1 MNPVRFCLLVLLAI
15 LVTASVAFAG
25 GFQLNEVGARAMGM
39 GGAFAAQANDL
50 TALYFNPAGLAYQ
63 KGFGA
68 YLGATMI
75 LPKSSNTLTATGV
88 ATDMVSQTFFPPNAY
103 FGYGFDNGLAV
114 AVGVFSPFGLGTE
127 WPATWSGRYYAVKAD
142 LQAFMVNPTIAYKIN
157 EYLMVGAG
165 VSWMYSKVKF
175 NYNIAT
181 YSALLPGPPYVV
193 PSATDGTVTL
203 DANGN
208 AFSFDVGAIA
218 KPIPALSIGVS
229 YRHTTKTDLSGDA
242 TFSSMQVL
250 APFFPG
256 GTGAATIKFPNQIF
270 AGIAYNVNDNLTL
283 EFDYQW
289 VGWSSYDS
297 LIVQIP
303 TGPVAPLPAPLGG
316 PRPLQTSSRAE
327 KAWNDTY
334 LLRFGGEYRMREWS
348 FRLGF
353 IYDATPQPN
362 KTVEP
367 LLPDANRVE
376 GTVGVGYKF
385 DRHWSVDVAY
395 QFISFSDRTV
405 TGTTTGDLNKFP
417 GTYKNSANLI
427 GLSVGFSM

>member
-1 MNPVRFCLLVLLAI
+1 MNPVRFSLLVLIVFLVFASLA
-15 LVTASVAFAG
+15 LAG

-63 KGFGA
+63 RGFGA

-75 LPKSSNTLTATGV
+75 LPKSSNTVTATGV
-88 ATDMVSQTFFPPNAY
+88 ASDMVSQTFFPPNAY
-103 FGYGFDNGLAV
+103 AGYGFDNGLAV
-114 AVGVFSPFGLGTE
+114 GIGVFSPFGLGTE
-127 WPATWSGRYYAVKAD
+127 WPATWPGRYFSVKAD
-142 LQAFMVNPTIAYKIN
+142 VQAFMVNPTVAYKIN

-165 VSWMYSKVKF
+165 VSWMYSKVKI

-181 YSALLPGPPYVV
+181 YSALLPLPPT
-193 PSATDGTVTL
+193 PAATDGTVAL

-208 AFSFDVGAIA
+208 AFSFDVGAIV
-218 KPIPALSIGVS
+218 KPVPAMSIGIS
-229 YRHTTKTDLSGDA
+229 YRHTTKTDLEGDA
-242 TFSSMQVL
+242 VFSNMQAL
-250 APFFPG
+250 ANYFPG
-256 GTGAATIKFPNQIF
+256 GAGTATIKFPNQIF
-270 AGIAYNVNDNLTL
+270 AGIAYDVSEHLTL

-297 LIVQIP
+297 LIIGLP
-303 TGPVAPLPAPLGG
+303 TGPNFILTG
-316 PRPLQTSSRAE
+316 RPLQATQRAE

-334 LLRFGGEYRMREWS
+334 LLRFGGEYRMREWR

-427 GLSVGFSM
+427 GLSIGYGM